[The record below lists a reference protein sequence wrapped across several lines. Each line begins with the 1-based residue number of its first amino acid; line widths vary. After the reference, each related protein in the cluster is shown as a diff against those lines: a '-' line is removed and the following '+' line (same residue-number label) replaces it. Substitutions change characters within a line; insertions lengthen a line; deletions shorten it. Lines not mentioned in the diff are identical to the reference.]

1 VNDANAPGQRRRGRR
16 PKANKRVPLSLL
28 VDPELRSRLIDAAE
42 ANGRSITRQT
52 ELMLKQGFTVFISHS
67 SHDKP
72 AMSEVLAALNRDN
85 MDSESDNYIG
95 KRAGAF
101 LEMNYPGRNK
111 DERIAQDLGI
121 STGMAKLLRQGRAWT
136 VGRLDQAL
144 ELWPEFREFVFFE
157 PRSMQIANQ
166 LEQLAAGLARLANE
180 MAELRQELRNDRPH
194 DQPSVDPA
202 THETAVTESGAC
214 GGNKSCCDHDPLEK
228 SWQRLQEVRRLL
240 DTDSRPRPRVPPPNN

>member
-1 VNDANAPGQRRRGRR
+1 MSDDTDAFGQRRRGRK
-16 PKANKRVPLSLL
+16 PKSNKRVPLSLL
-28 VDPELRSRLIDAAE
+28 VDPEVRRRLVDAAQE
-42 ANGRSITRQT
+42 NGRSLTGET
-52 ELMLKQGFTVFISHS
+52 EVTLKRGFNVFISHS
-67 SHDKP
+67 
-72 AMSEVLAALNRDN
+72 
-85 MDSESDNYIG
+85 MDSETEKIAHNLCINTTVSASSIG
-95 KRAGAF
+95 ERAGIF
-101 LEMNYPGRNK
+101 LVITYPGRSK
-111 DERIAQDLGI
+111 DERIAHDLGI
-121 STGMAKLLRQGRAWT
+121 SAGMAKLLRQGRAWT

>member
-1 VNDANAPGQRRRGRR
+1 
-16 PKANKRVPLSLL
+16 
-28 VDPELRSRLIDAAE
+28 
-42 ANGRSITRQT
+42 
-52 ELMLKQGFTVFISHS
+52 MLKQGFTVFISHS

-136 VGRLDQAL
+136 VARLDQAL
-144 ELWPEFREFVFFE
+144 ELWPEFWRFVFPA
-157 PRSMQIANQ
+157 PRGDHIGNR
-166 LEQLAAGLARLANE
+166 LEELAAAFARLADE
-180 MAELRQELRNDRPH
+180 FAELRQDLRNDRPRGH
-194 DQPSVDPA
+194 PSGDPVKDGIA
-202 THETAVTESGAC
+202 
-214 GGNKSCCDHDPLEK
+214 
-228 SWQRLQEVRRLL
+228 
-240 DTDSRPRPRVPPPNN
+240 

>member
-1 VNDANAPGQRRRGRR
+1 MSDANALGQRRRGRR

-136 VGRLDQAL
+136 VARLDQAL
-144 ELWPEFREFVFFE
+144 ELWPEFWRFVFPA
-157 PRSMQIANQ
+157 PRGDHIGNR
-166 LEQLAAGLARLANE
+166 LEELAAAFARLADE
-180 MAELRQELRNDRPH
+180 FAELRQDLRNDRPRGH
-194 DQPSVDPA
+194 PSGDPVKDGIA
-202 THETAVTESGAC
+202 
-214 GGNKSCCDHDPLEK
+214 
-228 SWQRLQEVRRLL
+228 
-240 DTDSRPRPRVPPPNN
+240 

>member
-1 VNDANAPGQRRRGRR
+1 MSDADALGQRRRGRR

-28 VDPELRSRLIDAAE
+28 VDPELRSRLIETAE

-136 VGRLDQAL
+136 VARLDQAL
-144 ELWPEFREFVFFE
+144 ELWPEFWRFVFPA
-157 PRSMQIANQ
+157 PRGDHIGNR
-166 LEQLAAGLARLANE
+166 LEELAAAFARLADE
-180 MAELRQELRNDRPH
+180 FAELRQDLRNDRPRGH
-194 DQPSVDPA
+194 PSGDPVKDGIA
-202 THETAVTESGAC
+202 
-214 GGNKSCCDHDPLEK
+214 
-228 SWQRLQEVRRLL
+228 
-240 DTDSRPRPRVPPPNN
+240 

>member
-1 VNDANAPGQRRRGRR
+1 VSDADALGQRRRGRR

-136 VGRLDQAL
+136 VARLDQAL
-144 ELWPEFREFVFFE
+144 ELWPEFWRFVFPA
-157 PRSMQIANQ
+157 PRGDHIGNR
-166 LEQLAAGLARLANE
+166 LEELAAAFARLADE
-180 MAELRQELRNDRPH
+180 FAELRQDLRNDRPRGH
-194 DQPSVDPA
+194 PSGDPVKDGIA
-202 THETAVTESGAC
+202 
-214 GGNKSCCDHDPLEK
+214 
-228 SWQRLQEVRRLL
+228 
-240 DTDSRPRPRVPPPNN
+240 

>member
-1 VNDANAPGQRRRGRR
+1 MSDADALGQRRRGRR

-136 VGRLDQAL
+136 VARLDQAL
-144 ELWPEFREFVFFE
+144 ELWPEFWRFVFPA
-157 PRSMQIANQ
+157 PRGDHIGNR
-166 LEQLAAGLARLANE
+166 LEELAAAFARLADE
-180 MAELRQELRNDRPH
+180 FAELRQDLRNDRPRGH
-194 DQPSVDPA
+194 PSGDPVKDGIA
-202 THETAVTESGAC
+202 
-214 GGNKSCCDHDPLEK
+214 
-228 SWQRLQEVRRLL
+228 
-240 DTDSRPRPRVPPPNN
+240 

>member
-1 VNDANAPGQRRRGRR
+1 VSDADALGQRRRGRR

-28 VDPELRSRLIDAAE
+28 VDPELRSRLIETAE

-136 VGRLDQAL
+136 VARLDQAL
-144 ELWPEFREFVFFE
+144 ELWPEFWRFVFPA
-157 PRSMQIANQ
+157 PRGDHIGNR
-166 LEQLAAGLARLANE
+166 LEELAAAFARLADE
-180 MAELRQELRNDRPH
+180 FAELRQDLRNDRPRGH
-194 DQPSVDPA
+194 PSGDPVKDGIA
-202 THETAVTESGAC
+202 
-214 GGNKSCCDHDPLEK
+214 
-228 SWQRLQEVRRLL
+228 
-240 DTDSRPRPRVPPPNN
+240 